1 MGDFYDIM
9 YKKKYGQ
16 RMKKIN
22 IFGTF
27 AALFVGLPMAGNA
40 AYPVYTGYNGQA
52 NLGRAATQ
60 PVVYQNPTMYQ
71 NAAAGRMVY
80 LPTANGNVVAT
91 NSVAA
96 AQPTRVTGA
105 LPRVGSSAINA
116 GRRYYQSEDF
126 DRLAD
131 SGLYI
136 GLSAGYTLSVMG
148 DMKADYAGEDGA
160 YLVPG
165 AFQDAAL
172 EKDTII
178 PFQLSLGAAINS
190 DLRIDFSYSRYA
202 NISYPQTVQT
212 SDGSGGFV
220 TATGTGGAITSNA
233 TLLNLYYNI
242 DSYTGYLAGGS
253 LRPYVGAGVGIALN
267 TTADYVVYDGTFYS
281 EADPTQSLQGDPTG
295 VSDINAYH
303 NGGTNEQLA
312 FALEGGVSTEL
323 GNGMKLDLF
332 VRYMHLGKVKSSG
345 SIVLT
350 QDEWI
355 ADGLG
360 GEEAYQTVAHYTN
373 WTESADLSTLDVGAR
388 LRLQF

>member
-1 MGDFYDIM
+1 
-9 YKKKYGQ
+9 
-16 RMKKIN
+16 MKNIN

-27 AALFVGLPMAGNA
+27 AALFVGLPVAAHA

-52 NLGRAATQ
+52 NLGRVATQ
-60 PVVYQNPTMYQ
+60 PMVYQNQ
-71 NAAAGRMVY
+71 NAGRMVY
-80 LPTANGNVVAT
+80 LPTANGNVIAT

-136 GLSAGYTLSVMG
+136 GLSAAYTLSVMG
-148 DMKADYAGEDGA
+148 EMKADYAGEEGA
-160 YLVPG
+160 YMVPG
-165 AFQDAAL
+165 AFQGASL
-172 EKDTII
+172 MKDTII

-212 SDGSGGFV
+212 SDGSGGYV

-253 LRPYVGAGVGIALN
+253 LRPYIGAGVGIALN

-281 EADPTQSLQGDPTG
+281 EGDPLTTPAGDPTG
-295 VSDINAYH
+295 VSDIEAYH

-332 VRYMHLGKVKSSG
+332 VRYMHMGKVKSSG

-350 QDEWI
+350 QTEWI
-355 ADGLG
+355 SDGSG
-360 GEEAYQTVAHYTN
+360 YYPGEEGFPTVAHYTN
-373 WTESADLSTLDVGAR
+373 WTESANLSTLDIGAR

>member
-1 MGDFYDIM
+1 MGGFYDIIW
-9 YKKKYGQ
+9 KKKYGQ
-16 RMKKIN
+16 GMKNIN
-22 IFGTF
+22 FLGTF
-27 AALFVGLPMAGNA
+27 AALLIGMPTASHA
-40 AYPVYTGYNGQA
+40 AYPVYTGYNGQTNVGYTAQQMA
-52 NLGRAATQ
+52 N
-60 PVVYQNPTMYQ
+60 YQ
-71 NAAAGRMVY
+71 NANAGRMVY

-96 AQPTRVTGA
+96 AQPTRVTGS

-131 SGLYI
+131 SGLYV

-148 DMKADYAGEDGA
+148 DMKADYANEADA
-160 YLVPG
+160 FMVPG
-165 AFQDAAL
+165 SFQGGAL

-178 PFQLSLGAAINS
+178 PLQLSLGAAINS

-212 SDGSGGFV
+212 SDGNGGLV

-253 LRPYVGAGVGIALN
+253 LRPYVGAGIGIALN

-281 EADPTQSLQGDPTG
+281 YGDPLETPAGETTG

-312 FALEGGVSTEL
+312 LALEGGVSTEL

-332 VRYMHLGKVKSSG
+332 VRYMRMGKVKSSG

-350 QDEWI
+350 QTEWI
-355 ADGLG
+355 SDGTGMLP
-360 GEEAYQTVAHYTN
+360 GEDGYTTVAHYTN
-373 WTESADLSTLDVGAR
+373 WTESADLSTLDIGAR